1 LKKHYPYFILGFIIT
16 ALMVTVFNGL
26 SGIGTSVAGLDKNF
40 TMSFSSLPMLAIAA
54 IGFAL
59 AAMEYSRSS
68 QSKTIAANH
77 GGNQATDAD
86 DEGEIDDDEL

>member
-1 LKKHYPYFILGFIIT
+1 
-16 ALMVTVFNGL
+16 
-26 SGIGTSVAGLDKNF
+26 
-40 TMSFSSLPMLAIAA
+40 
-54 IGFAL
+54 AL